1 MGRAEDQNL
10 AARARRW
17 VWVRGGGN
25 SMEEVDDDG
34 VDVDVGEEEEEIMSS
49 LLSAVDARREVG
61 FK

>member
-1 MGRAEDQNL
+1 
-10 AARARRW
+10 
-17 VWVRGGGN
+17 
-25 SMEEVDDDG
+25 MEEVDDDG